1 MAAIANVLLRET
13 HATTAQQPMMD
24 IDVILSANKVDRP
37 GKIVKEHLIL
47 GTDKRDAEAQ
57 RDLWLSENP
66 SIKVVKIH
74 RVKREPQTLLTLIG
88 SKHVP
93 RVSITVE
100 YEEPDILT
108 EALSWP
114 ALPSEENHCEKH
126 RDSGSSQNRVANLF
140 AGNVKQMTQGSG
152 AHHLGDEEAE

>member
-1 MAAIANVLLRET
+1 MERLGNL
-13 HATTAQQPMMD
+13 
-24 IDVILSANKVDRP
+24 
-37 GKIVKEHLIL
+37 VKEHLIL
-47 GTDKRDAEAQ
+47 GTDKQDAEKQ
-57 RDLWLSENP
+57 RDLWLSQNP
-66 SIKVVKIH
+66 ALRVVRMH
-74 RVKREPQTLLTLIG
+74 PVKLEPPTLLTRIG

-126 RDSGSSQNRVANLF
+126 RDGGGSQNRVANLF
-140 AGNVKQMTQGSG
+140 AGNVKQMTQDGG
-152 AHHLGDEEAE
+152 AHRRGDEEAE